1 MSLWHFVRTVFLQPL
16 FDLCRGVPWTHG
28 PRSPRH
34 YHASS
39 VGSEEKRFTEP
50 FFLPSSPHLPQSP
63 LYYIVKSKVSS
74 ALSCLVGRFGGKK
87 VHWTF
92 FLPSSTR
99 NLIIVI
105 FYYQIS
111 LNPLKT
117 LSLSQVSFPLD
128 FPLCYI
134 FPYGFMDSDK
144 GKYKGKKIL

>member
-1 MSLWHFVRTVFLQPL
+1 MVLYHSWRKSSGSVGTGRRARLRILWALRSCGFKSHLPQEIKRLRLKPESFWFM
-16 FDLCRGVPWTHG
+16 
-28 PRSPRH
+28 PRSPLN
-34 YHASS
+34 
-39 VGSEEKRFTEP
+39 P
-50 FFLPSSPHLPQSP
+50 W
-63 LYYIVKSKVSS
+63 SKVSS

-92 FLPSSTR
+92 FLSSSTR

-134 FPYGFMDSDK
+134 FPYGFTNSDK